1 VVSSR
6 HPRNPGAGGQP
17 DDLVREAL
25 RLLVERCPKLAK
37 TCYWAGTSAI
47 SLEELRHRSSL
58 DIDLHTKR
66 ALEDVRPILIEIQR
80 AFPGDFALIEAPDDS
95 GSGFRGVLG
104 LPGGRN
110 ISIEI
115 LSNYEDVPAPDLVDS
130 TTVPH
135 LERVSLARYLADK
148 VQYVV
153 ERVEA
158 RDLVDIGAVL
168 RQHPEL
174 TEAAKRLVFEQ
185 DDILL
190 SERLLAWT
198 GREIEEDL
206 RAYPD
211 ADPEHARRTRD
222 LLLSW
227 IRAANGRAP

>member
-1 VVSSR
+1 LTE
-6 HPRNPGAGGQP
+6 A
-17 DDLVREAL
+17 DLIRDAL
-25 RLLVERCPKLAK
+25 RLLVERCPRIAT

-47 SLEELRHRSSL
+47 ALEELRHRSSL

-66 ALEDVRPILIEIQR
+66 ALMDVRPILVELQR
-80 AFPGDFALIEAPDDS
+80 AFPGDFALIEDPDDS

-104 LPGGRN
+104 LPGGRS
-110 ISIEI
+110 ISIEV
-115 LSNYEDVPAPDLVDS
+115 LSNYEDVPAPHLVDS
-130 TTVPH
+130 STVPQ
-135 LERVSLARYLADK
+135 LKRVSLARYLADK
-148 VQYVV
+148 VQCVV

-168 RQHPEL
+168 QKHPEL

-185 DDILL
+185 DDLLL

-198 GREIEEDL
+198 RREIEEDL

-211 ADPEHARRTRD
+211 AEPEEARRTRD